1 VVAFYVFAFEMPRWA
16 AAVLVLL
23 CVALTFVPLRW
34 AHPMR
39 TVLLWPVT
47 LALTAAWCVAAFA
60 TLWSGFPAGGAS
72 KTVLLV
78 VAAYGV
84 GLAVMRNRLT

>member
-1 VVAFYVFAFEMPRWA
+1 MPGWA
-16 AAVLVLL
+16 AAVLVLT

-39 TVLLWPVT
+39 TPLMWPVT
-47 LALTAAWCVAAFA
+47 LALTAAWCVAAVI

-72 KTVLLV
+72 KAVLLIA
-78 VAAYGV
+78 AAYGV
-84 GLAVMRNRLT
+84 GLALARSRAA

>member
-1 VVAFYVFAFEMPRWA
+1 
-16 AAVLVLL
+16 
-23 CVALTFVPLRW
+23 
-34 AHPMR
+34 
-39 TVLLWPVT
+39 VLLWPVT